1 MYLCSQL
8 NIAEVSLE
16 NTIDGS
22 ERGIHIQLKKE
33 IWGRDGCR
41 EFLQELNFKP
51 TRQNF
56 HGPWVTLF
64 SAAMKLD
71 LKSVTISIIAVF
83 GE

>member
-1 MYLCSQL
+1 M
-8 NIAEVSLE
+8 SLE

-22 ERGIHIQLKKE
+22 ERGIHIQLEKE
-33 IWGRDGCR
+33 VWERDGCR
-41 EFLQELNFKP
+41 EFLQELNFEP

-56 HGPWVTLF
+56 HGPWVTLS

-71 LKSVTISIIAVF
+71 LKSATTSIIAVF